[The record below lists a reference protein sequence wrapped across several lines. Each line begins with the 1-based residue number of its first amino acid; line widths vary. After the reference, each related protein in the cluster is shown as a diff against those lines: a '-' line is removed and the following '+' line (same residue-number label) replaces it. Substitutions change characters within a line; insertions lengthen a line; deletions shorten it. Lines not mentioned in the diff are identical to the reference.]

1 MLCYVESRLFNKT
14 LMFSRICK
22 DDSICYGNFL
32 SSKYKIQIVESF
44 IKSTESCC
52 PLMNYVKAAY
62 WSILPSRMF
71 SKRVCSWNCRNVYLF
86 CNAKSPKIFTFN
98 ATLKTRFLII
108 KLLGAFAAFRSS
120 RAPSAFIKGDGKLL
134 KTHSIIP
141 HPPTSLTSKQ
151 MKKLSLHIFIMWH
164 ITAHIYFLY

>member
-1 MLCYVESRLFNKT
+1 MPNAIAKSQVAEKISFRILMLCYVESRLFNKT

-62 WSILPSRMF
+62 
-71 SKRVCSWNCRNVYLF
+71 
-86 CNAKSPKIFTFN
+86 
-98 ATLKTRFLII
+98 
-108 KLLGAFAAFRSS
+108 
-120 RAPSAFIKGDGKLL
+120 
-134 KTHSIIP
+134 
-141 HPPTSLTSKQ
+141 
-151 MKKLSLHIFIMWH
+151 
-164 ITAHIYFLY
+164 